1 MSGQPFLIPSKDGV
15 YLSVHAQP
23 GAKQAA
29 LRGLHGDAIKIA
41 VKEAA
46 QDGKAN
52 KAIEAFVAKALGTAK
67 SSVRVASGHSSRSKR
82 VFVEGDSSELLRSVE
97 GWLSQI

>member
-1 MSGQPFLIPSKDGV
+1 MNLS
-15 YLSVHAQP
+15 YLTVVENGIYLTVHAQP
-23 GAKQAA
+23 GARQAA
-29 LRGLHGDAIKIA
+29 LRGLHGDAIKVA

-52 KAIEAFVAKALGTAK
+52 KAIEAFIAKALGTAK